1 MLKGIDVSH
10 WDPISIDV
18 TGVDFV
24 IMKATEGTEYVD
36 NTFKYRIDIASNM
49 LRGCYHFAAGQDPR
63 AEARHFDNVT
73 HKYLGTFA
81 PVLDFE
87 IETGNPV
94 RWCEEFIDEYHTL
107 TGVFPMLYT
116 GAHFPHQNMCALFD
130 DSWIPDV
137 CALWIAGYPDPPINH
152 WIERECP
159 YPCGKWGKP
168 DMWQF
173 TSTLDL
179 SGCAVDGN
187 LADMTKTGFEALY
200 GVDDMTVNE
209 LLDTK
214 VHTSYGDLTV
224 RDLLA
229 WTYSYTRDIQPVIFD
244 LQKRIKDLEQRK
256 DD

>member
-10 WDPISIDV
+10 HDPISLDV

-24 IMKATEGTEYVD
+24 IMKATEGTFFED
-36 NTFKYRIDIASNM
+36 NTFGYRMSRTPHM
-49 LRGCYHFAAGQDPR
+49 LRGCYHFAHGNDPR

-87 IETGNPV
+87 IEISTPV
-94 RWCEEFIDEYHTL
+94 RWCEEFVDEYHTL
-107 TGVFPMLYT
+107 TGMFPMLYT

-137 CALWIAGYPDPPINH
+137 CALWLAGYPAPPINH
-152 WIERECP
+152 WIDRECS

-168 DMWQF
+168 DIWQF

-179 SGCAVDGN
+179 SGWPVDGN
-187 LADMTKTGFEALY
+187 LAYMTEAGFEALY
-200 GVDDMTVNE
+200 GVDKMTVNE

-244 LQKRIKDLEQRK
+244 LQKRVKDLEQRK